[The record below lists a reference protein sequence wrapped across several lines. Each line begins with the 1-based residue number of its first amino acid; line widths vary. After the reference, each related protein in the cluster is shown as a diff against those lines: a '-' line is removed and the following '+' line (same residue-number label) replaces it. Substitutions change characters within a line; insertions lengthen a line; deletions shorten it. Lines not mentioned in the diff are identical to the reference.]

1 MMREFWPQLFRG
13 VREEAAARAVALRV
27 TELSAFLLE
36 SRPNIAERMRSRV
49 AYHDSCHM
57 LRELGIR
64 EAPRQLLSDRG
75 VEVVEIAGAEWCC
88 GFGGTFSVKLPAI
101 STAMADEKLDSVKA
115 AGMDRI
121 VGCDLSCLLHLQ
133 GRADRRGLA
142 ITTAHLAEELDG
154 G

>member
-1 MMREFWPQLFRG
+1 
-13 VREEAAARAVALRV
+13 
-27 TELSAFLLE
+27 
-36 SRPNIAERMRSRV
+36 
-49 AYHDSCHM
+49 
-57 LRELGIR
+57 
-64 EAPRQLLSDRG
+64 
-75 VEVVEIAGAEWCC
+75 
-88 GFGGTFSVKLPAI
+88 
-101 STAMADEKLDSVKA
+101 VKA